1 MCLERNKKGQK
12 ISKLQLEFMHMQ
24 YVVVYF
30 NLMLLVLAQL
40 Y

>member
-1 MCLERNKKGQK
+1 MCLERNKKGKK

-24 YVVVYF
+24 YVVVF